1 MFHSVE
7 NFKRNTTW
15 MRCPSSYS
23 LLISQLSTFWNVR
36 KSTVNPWTLNQTLWR
51 IMRKFYDKF
60 SWELRNT
67 TLHSVQQAFLTTFL
81 YLSSNPQI
89 TPLMTVPESLLSHL
103 CSKSLQLCKRFSLLF
118 LFLYR
123 ENNFIFS
130 YSIFL
135 FLPCL
140 SAQCPAEQ
148 TKQILYP
155 LKWMKRDTT
164 KTCNLICSFLSH
176 FIFNLKIKSLCYM
189 SWNINSC
196 HISYF

>member
-1 MFHSVE
+1 MTNFHE
-7 NFKRNTTW
+7 K
-15 MRCPSSYS
+15 
-23 LLISQLSTFWNVR
+23 
-36 KSTVNPWTLNQTLWR
+36 
-51 IMRKFYDKF
+51 
-60 SWELRNT
+60 LRDT

-89 TPLMTVPESLLSHL
+89 APLMTVPESLLSHL
-103 CSKSLQLCKRFSLLF
+103 CSKSLQLCKCFLLF
-118 LFLYR
+118 LFWYR
-123 ENNFIFS
+123 ENNLIFS
-130 YSIFL
+130 SSIFL

-140 SAQCPAEQ
+140 SAQCPAKQ

-164 KTCNLICSFLSH
+164 KTCNLVCSYLSH

-189 SWNINSC
+189 SWNKNSC